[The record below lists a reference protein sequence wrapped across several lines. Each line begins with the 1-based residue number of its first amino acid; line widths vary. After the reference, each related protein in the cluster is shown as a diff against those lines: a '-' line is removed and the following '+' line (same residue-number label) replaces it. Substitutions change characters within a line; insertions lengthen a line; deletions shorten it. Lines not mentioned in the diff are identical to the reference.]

1 MSESR
6 NLATQPREAE
16 SIGHYD
22 LEADVV
28 VVGLGIAGAC
38 AALEAVAE
46 GAEVLVLERAG
57 GGRAALLPASCREP
71 LHNKLAVRRAA
82 LHIQDAWTGLERVH
96 PREGSRVRKL
106 WLVHLALHWP
116 VRGALAELRGA
127 ALLRGVRGR
136 PPADLDAVVAAALGL
151 STLVAELGDDIA
163 EIDIN
168 PLVALPD
175 RAVAVDALIVPT
187 SPAD

>member
-1 MSESR
+1 M
-6 NLATQPREAE
+6 LW
-16 SIGHYD
+16 
-22 LEADVV
+22 
-28 VVGLGIAGAC
+28 
-38 AALEAVAE
+38 
-46 GAEVLVLERAG
+46 
-57 GGRAALLPASCREP
+57 LPTTDR
-71 LHNKLAVRRAA
+71 AVR
-82 LHIQDAWTGLERVH
+82 GV
-96 PREGSRVRKL
+96 
-106 WLVHLALHWP
+106 
-116 VRGALAELRGA
+116 LAELRGA